1 MHTWFLFPAHAY
13 TTMLLLQIDD
23 QFRQIL
29 SGIAGDPMVVH
40 FADMPRITV
49 SIVAGSLSKQTQQK

>member
-1 MHTWFLFPAHAY
+1 MCLFFPADTY
-13 TTMLLLQIDD
+13 STMLLLQIDD

-40 FADMPRITV
+40 FADVPRITV
-49 SIVAGSLSKQTQQK
+49 SMIAASLAEEAQQS